1 MATAFQEL
9 GGKIREK
16 REAAGFSIEDVA
28 ARIKISSRILKAI
41 EEGAA
46 SGLPHAIYTKRFTRA
61 FGLLVGFDPE
71 ELDARLEDVFQAAC
85 LDDAKHEP
93 VLNRNADLA
102 YPGTARRFIALLVF
116 ILLLWGLAG
125 GCWYVAVNYGS
136 AILEFVKQPFSAFG
150 GHTET
155 PPVPAAPPAGAGA
168 ASGRVVGN
176 AVSRLM
182 RSSSDK
188 SAATAQVRSDEAKPQ
203 VADAA
208 LRVQGNG
215 PPDAPAAPPR
225 PTDPPAQAGGHA
237 SGTAQTK
244 TKGTYEVAFGS
255 TDEYDSGTTQDTAP
269 MSTGESGTLSS
280 AAPGGAP
287 AGGVRAAGDGNNQV
301 LVISRESCWV
311 SSRADG
317 AKGRDYLLKPGDRF
331 ALTYSRRLELTLGNA
346 GGVDLVH
353 NGKKFGP
360 VGQRGQKII
369 LDFPEKAR

>member
-16 REAAGFSIEDVA
+16 REAAGLSIEDVA

-46 SGLPHAIYTKRFTRA
+46 TGLPHAVYTKRFTRA

-71 ELDARLEDVFQAAC
+71 ELNARLEDVFQAAC
-85 LDDAKHEP
+85 LEEAKHEP

-102 YPGTARRFIALLVF
+102 YPGTARRFIALLLF

-150 GHTET
+150 GQTET
-155 PPVPAAPPAGAGA
+155 PPAPPAGAGSGAGTGA
-168 ASGRVVGN
+168 ASGAEVGN

-182 RSSSDK
+182 RSSSDQGAG
-188 SAATAQVRSDEAKPQ
+188 AAQARSDNGKQQ

-208 LRVQGNG
+208 PRSQGNG
-215 PPDAPAAPPR
+215 PPGAPASPSLPA
-225 PTDPPAQAGGHA
+225 DPPAQAGGHA
-237 SGTAQTK
+237 SGPAPD
-244 TKGTYEVAFGS
+244 GAPSPPGEGGVS
-255 TDEYDSGTTQDTAP
+255 SGAA
-269 MSTGESGTLSS
+269 SG
-280 AAPGGAP
+280 AAP
-287 AGGVRAAGDGNNQV
+287 AGGERAASNGNNHV
-301 LVISRESCWV
+301 LIISRETCWM

-317 AKGRDYLLKPGDRF
+317 AKGRDYVLKPGDRF
-331 ALTYSRRLELTLGNA
+331 ALTYNSRLELTLGNA

-353 NGKKFGP
+353 NGKAFGP
-360 VGQRGQKII
+360 GGQRGQKVV
-369 LDFPEKAR
+369 LHFPEKAR